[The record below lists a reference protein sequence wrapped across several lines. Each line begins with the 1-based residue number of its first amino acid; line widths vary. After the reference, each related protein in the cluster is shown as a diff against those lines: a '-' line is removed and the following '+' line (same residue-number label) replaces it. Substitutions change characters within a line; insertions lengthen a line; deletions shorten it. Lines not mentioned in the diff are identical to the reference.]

1 MVSNRLEQINAH
13 FKPSQFKVTVAD
25 KVAVVQ
31 MDPPTKLI
39 FLTAPLILQLNEVM
53 LELEKNDEV
62 SVVVLTGKGKSFAT
76 GADIGQ
82 LN

>member
-1 MVSNRLEQINAH
+1 
-13 FKPSQFKVTVAD
+13 
-25 KVAVVQ
+25 